1 MTGKVRVAVVFGGRS
16 TEHAVSCASAGLVLA
31 AIDRDRYDVLPIGIA
46 ADGRW
51 VLTSGDPERLAL
63 SAAASPPS
71 VEAVALPSSEVT
83 VRAGALVVSAPDAV
97 PRDLGEVDV
106 VLPLLHGTYGEDGT
120 IQGLLEMTGTRY
132 AGAGVFASAA
142 GMDKEYMK
150 LIIAA
155 RGLPVGRYVV
165 VRDRDWSCGVSAG
178 VSAGLD
184 ERKRVLDEIAELG
197 WPVYVKPARGGSSVG
212 ITRVSRLADL
222 EPAVEAARV
231 HDPKVLVE
239 AAVSGMEV
247 ECAVLEGLD
256 GGPPEASVPGQVV
269 VDPGSSFYD
278 FQAKYLAAGTTMR
291 IPAPLPASASDEVR
305 RLACAAFEAISCEG
319 LARVDF
325 FYTPDGQVVFNEIN
339 TMPGMT
345 PASGFPMMWAATGLP
360 LPQLIDRIIQTALR
374 KRPGPRLSLLETAF
388 AGDGVCWRRRRA
400 ASGQGPRMPPAVA
413 GELLFVAW
421 LLAVDEGL
429 EVSART
435 ELRHRALGHL
445 DGGPG
450 GGVTSGAS
458 RTLALLEDAEPG
470 DGHLVAGRDGR
481 LDGLEHRVHGF
492 GRGLLVTQ
500 PSRDRVDQITLVHVH
515 SCAPPTG
522 RVGSDPLMGGARP
535 LTCPKVGDPAPLHNN
550 LGHIGPRVGKDHI
563 ARRPAACTERSFCPI
578 GATFRIRPW
587 SERC

>member
-1 MTGKVRVAVVFGGRS
+1 VTGKVRVAVVFGGRS
-16 TEHAVSCASAGLVLA
+16 TEHAVSCASAGLVLS
-31 AIDRDRYDVLPIGIA
+31 AIDRTRYDVVPIGIA
-46 ADGRW
+46 TDGRW
-51 VLTSGDPERLAL
+51 VLTSEDPGRLAL
-63 SAAASPPS
+63 SAGSSPPS
-71 VEAVALPSSEVT
+71 VEAVALPSSEVA
-83 VRAGALVVSAPDAV
+83 VRDGALVVSAPGAV

-165 VRDRDWSCGVSAG
+165 VRDRDWCAVH
-178 VSAGLD
+178 

-197 WPVYVKPARGGSSVG
+197 WPVFVKPARGGSSVG
-212 ITRVSRLADL
+212 ITRVSRPADL
-222 EPAVEAARV
+222 EPAVEAARA

-256 GGPPEASVPGQVV
+256 GGPPEASVPGHVV

-278 FQAKYLAAGTTMR
+278 FQAKYLAAGTTMQ
-291 IPAPLPASASDEVR
+291 IPAPLPAPASAEVQ

-325 FYTPDGQVVFNEIN
+325 FYTPDGRVLFNEIN

-345 PASGFPMMWAATGLP
+345 PASGFPLMWAATGLP

-374 KRPGPRLSLLETAF
+374 KRPRLRVLRKTA
-388 AGDGVCWRRRRA
+388 AGGVRA
-400 ASGQGPRMPPAVA
+400 GPRMPPPLSPTSYFLRSGFSPLTRALKSAPARNLGTELLGTWMVAPVA
-413 GELLFVAW
+413 GLR
-421 LLAVDEGL
+421 AV
-429 EVSART
+429 R
-435 ELRHRALGHL
+435 
-445 DGGPG
+445 
-450 GGVTSGAS
+450 
-458 RTLALLEDAEPG
+458 
-470 DGHLVAGRDGR
+470 AGRSLFSKTPNPVMATLSPAATADWMVSSTAFTASVADF
-481 LDGLEHRVHGF
+481 LS
-492 GRGLLVTQ
+492 
-500 PSRDRVDQITLVHVH
+500 PSRPEIASIRSRLFMFTPALPPQ
-515 SCAPPTG
+515 SAWAPINRCEACEP
-522 RVGSDPLMGGARP
+522 PRP

-550 LGHIGPRVGKDHI
+550 LGHIGPRVGEDHI
-563 ARRPAACTERSFCPI
+563 ARRPAAYAERSFCPVD
-578 GATFRIRPW
+578 ATFRIRPW